1 MCLPVLLTVTEE
13 GSMLKA
19 VMFWAAF
26 IKTVPISVIL
36 GTEGELNATFTV
48 LMMDPELG
56 TNER

>member
-1 MCLPVLLTVTEE
+1 MPLTVTEE

-26 IKTVPISVIL
+26 IKTVPISL
-36 GTEGELNATFTV
+36 EFGTEEELNAKFIV
-48 LMMDPELG
+48 SMMDPELG

>member
-1 MCLPVLLTVTEE
+1 MCLPVPLTVTEE

-26 IKTVPISVIL
+26 IKTVPISL
-36 GTEGELNATFTV
+36 EFGTEEELNAKFIV
-48 LMMDPELG
+48 SMMDPELG